1 MGFGK
6 SRPSIVDDGVTAT
19 GSSSRTRERE
29 SGVALVEFALIVPFL
44 LILIVGIIDFG
55 FLFNDVI
62 SVRQGARDGG
72 RQAAVG
78 KFGSDASC
86 PLFLSTPAS
95 PEAMKLMC
103 LTKDRD
109 NVNDDRTRVRLMVG
123 DGSPPHEPAYAV
135 GKPIAI
141 CVQYEMRSL
150 TRVLPV
156 LSGRVFTTRTVF
168 RVETVAPGFAPGP
181 GTVVISE
188 DPLPGESWK
197 CAPPSAVS

>member
-1 MGFGK
+1 LGFGK
-6 SRPSIVDDGVTAT
+6 RRSPAVRDSTA
-19 GSSSRTRERE
+19 GGLSCRERE
-29 SGVALVEFALIVPFL
+29 RGLALVEFALVVPFL

-78 KFGSDASC
+78 KFGSDPNC
-86 PLFLSTPAS
+86 ELFLSTPAS
-95 PEAMKLMC
+95 ISEKNLMC
-103 LTKDRD
+103 LTKSRD
-109 NVNDDRTRVRLMVG
+109 DVSDKKTRVRVIVG
-123 DGSPPHEPAYAV
+123 DGSSGSAYSV

-141 CVQYEMRSL
+141 CEQYEMRSL

-168 RVETVAPGFAPGP
+168 RVETVAPGFAPGL
-181 GTVVISE
+181 GTVVVSE
-188 DPLPGESWK
+188 DPLPNEAWK
-197 CAPPSAVS
+197 CAPPSSVS